1 MGGLSGAGHE
11 VSEATSR
18 SRCSVVIA
26 DLVESVRLMTRD
38 EFSVIARWRA
48 FVADVQAEVLPHRG
62 GRLVKSLGDGLLLE
76 FAGETTALEAARELL
91 ACIERR
97 NDGFPEDM
105 RLQLRIGVHSTE
117 VVRDDLDVYGSGV
130 NLCARLAGLAAPGQV
145 VVSAEVRAAVLARDD
160 APHGR
165 AFDDL
170 GWCYLKHIEHPVQAF
185 RARFDEPAV
194 ATVDGRAA
202 PAPTAAATPVLPS
215 IAVLTFGADAPHVSP
230 VVGPLLADALQAR
243 LAVCPLLHVVS
254 RWSSRTVVPASEEG
268 LAETGRV
275 LGADYVVCGTVRALG
290 ERHVASVEL
299 VEVAGTRIAWAGRC
313 VFRAEDLLEA
323 DDTPS
328 IELAA
333 AISMHIVESH
343 LRRSMTAALPTL
355 DSNALL
361 LSASALMHQA
371 GLEAFQRA
379 HAMLEHLVERHPRRP
394 SPRAWTAMWHVL
406 QVTRGFVHD
415 PQQVAGRA
423 LDHVHRALDNDPE
436 CALALAMQ
444 GFVHCHLRRDLS
456 AAERALS
463 QSVALNPSEP
473 WGWLFRSVVAA
484 HHGDGERAWAWASKA
499 STLSPLDPQRH
510 YYDGLRSNAALV
522 AERWEDAIRLAERS
536 LAINGDHL
544 PTLRGLA
551 IAQVS
556 LGRVDEARA
565 TGRRIVA
572 VDPAFNLADY
582 LAAAPPDGRSV
593 RVRYAELLAMA
604 GLPSH

>member
-1 MGGLSGAGHE
+1 M
-11 VSEATSR
+11 SEATSR

-48 FVADVQAEVLPHRG
+48 FVAEVQGEVLPRRG

-76 FAGETTALEAARELL
+76 FAGEIAALEASHDLL
-91 ACIERR
+91 VCISRR
-97 NDGFPEDM
+97 NDGFPDDM
-105 RLQLRIGVHSTE
+105 QLQLRIGVHSTE

-145 VVSAEVRAAVLARDD
+145 VVSAEVRAAVAAREA
-160 APHGR
+160 APHVAG
-165 AFDDL
+165 FDDL

-185 RARFDEPAV
+185 RARFDPPAAAV
-194 ATVDGRAA
+194 GAVKAA
-202 PAPTAAATPVLPS
+202 PAAPTASATPVLPS

-254 RWSSRTVVPASEEG
+254 RWSSRAVVPAGEEG
-268 LAETGRV
+268 LAEAGRA

-299 VEVAGTRIAWAGRC
+299 VEVADSRIAWAGRC
-313 VFRAEDLLEA
+313 AFRAEDLLEA
-323 DDTPS
+323 DDAPS

-333 AISMHIVESH
+333 AISMRIVESH

-394 SPRAWTAMWHVL
+394 SPRAWAAMWHVL

-444 GFVHCHLRRDLS
+444 GFVHCHLRRDLP
-456 AAERALS
+456 AAEEALS
-463 QSVALNPSEP
+463 LSVALNPSEP

-536 LAINGDHL
+536 LSINGDHL

-556 LGRVDEARA
+556 LDRVDDARA

-593 RVRYAELLAMA
+593 RARYAELLAMA

>member
-1 MGGLSGAGHE
+1 M
-11 VSEATSR
+11 EATAR

-38 EFSVIARWRA
+38 EYSVIARWRA
-48 FVADVQAEVLPHRG
+48 FVAAVQREVLPRRG

-76 FAGETTALEAARELL
+76 FAGETAALAAAHDLL

-97 NDGFPEDM
+97 NDGFPDDM
-105 RLQLRIGVHSTE
+105 LLQLRIGVHSTE

-130 NLCARLAGLAAPGQV
+130 NLCARLAGLAAPGQI
-145 VVSAEVRAAVLARDD
+145 VVSAEVRAAVLARDA
-160 APHGR
+160 APPLAG
-165 AFDDL
+165 FDDL

-194 ATVDGRAA
+194 ANAGARAA
-202 PAPTAAATPVLPS
+202 PPAPTASKTPVLPS
-215 IAVLTFGADAPHVSP
+215 IAVLTFVADTPHVSP

-254 RWSSRTVVPASEEG
+254 RWSSRTVVPAGEEG
-268 LAETGRV
+268 LAEAGRV

-299 VEVAGTRIAWAGRC
+299 VEVADARIAWAGRC

-343 LRRSMTAALPTL
+343 LRRSMTASLPTL

-423 LDHVHRALDNDPE
+423 LDHVHRALDNDPD

-456 AAERALS
+456 AAEEALS
-463 QSVALNPSEP
+463 RSVALNPSEP

-484 HHGDGERAWAWASKA
+484 HHGDGEKAWAWASKA

-522 AERWEDAIRLAERS
+522 AERWEDAVRLAERS

-556 LGRVDEARA
+556 LGDVDAARA
-565 TGRRIVA
+565 TGRRIMA
-572 VDPAFNLADY
+572 VDSGFNLADY

-593 RVRYAELLAMA
+593 RARYSELLAMA